1 MMACIA
7 LDVFT
12 GTRAKIPQGFS
23 RITLYAAKNN
33 FKEDCSIHLF

>member
-12 GTRAKIPQGFS
+12 ETRAKIPQGFS
-23 RITLYAAKNN
+23 RITLTAVP
-33 FKEDCSIHLF
+33 F